1 MNMNMN
7 RMTRQGVR
15 NLDPVKR
22 VPRKIV
28 ELPPV
33 QCVSNCAKRK
43 LDPDDRVERC
53 EECGSER
60 SIDWSHDR

>member
-1 MNMNMN
+1 MN

-22 VPRKIV
+22 VPRKVV
-28 ELPPV
+28 ELPPI
-33 QCVSNCAKRK
+33 QCASLCAKRK

-53 EECGSER
+53 EECRSER
-60 SIDWSHDR
+60 SIDWSNDR

>member
-1 MNMNMN
+1 MN

-15 NLDPVKR
+15 NLNPVKR

-28 ELPPV
+28 ELPPI
-33 QCVSNCAKRK
+33 QCSSLCAKRK

-60 SIDWSHDR
+60 SIDWSNDR

>member
-1 MNMNMN
+1 MSKNSV

-28 ELPPV
+28 ELPPE

-43 LDPDDRVERC
+43 LDVDRRVDIC
-53 EECGSER
+53 EECGEEYP
-60 SIDWSHDR
+60 IDWGNQ